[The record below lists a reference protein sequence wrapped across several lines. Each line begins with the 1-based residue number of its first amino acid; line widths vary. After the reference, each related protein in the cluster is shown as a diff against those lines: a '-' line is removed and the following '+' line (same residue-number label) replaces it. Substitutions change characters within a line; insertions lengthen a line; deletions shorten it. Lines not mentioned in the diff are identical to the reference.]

1 MAQNLPTAQQLH
13 HPQPVVSLRRE
24 LFRAESLEEQRSLWL
39 GRHTLSLSLP
49 AALSSCVS
57 VVLVMATAALVVFG
71 SYARRVE
78 LHGVVIPA
86 SGIVPVMAPVAGW
99 VEALNVRDG
108 DTVASGTLLYTLNR
122 DVATRNGD
130 TQRQILRSLAEQR
143 AMLQLQ
149 IERKTQIKDQ
159 QDAELRHKIENL
171 ADQFQQMNV
180 QIAVKTEFVRK
191 LTEDFADYARL
202 VESGIGNLN
211 QKQIQQMNWMRWK
224 DELEELKSRAL
235 RLQGEQMEAQARL
248 DTLHPLSANEIDG
261 MRARLA
267 DIDQQV
273 ANSEAKHSIEIVSS
287 AVGKV
292 TAISS
297 LPGQVVSAG
306 TRMLTIVPVHERM
319 QAELLAS
326 SSSIGFLRPGE
337 RVLLRYSA
345 FPYQKFG
352 QYWGTVT
359 EVSRAA
365 LQPDELKMLVPTMP
379 PAEQAKTFYRV
390 TVVPDRPDV
399 TAYGHSEPL
408 QASMQVE
415 ARVLLD
421 SRPLYQW
428 ILEPLYGLHGAYG
441 QP

>member
-1 MAQNLPTAQQLH
+1 MAQDLQSQ
-13 HPQPVVSLRRE
+13 HPQAVSDPRRE

-57 VVLVMATAALVVFG
+57 VVLVMAAVALVVFG

-78 LHGVVIPA
+78 LHGVVNP
-86 SGIVPVMAPVAGW
+86 STGLVPVMAPVAGW

-108 DTVASGTLLYTLNR
+108 DTVASGTPLYTLNT
-122 DVATRNGD
+122 DTSTHNGD
-130 TQRQILRSLAEQR
+130 TQQQILQSLAKQRSL
-143 AMLQLQ
+143 LQLQ

-180 QIAVKTEFVRK
+180 QVAVKTEFVRK

-248 DTLHPLSANEIDG
+248 DTLRPQSENEIDG

-273 ANSEAKHSIEIVSS
+273 TNSEAKHSIEIVSS

-428 ILEPLYGLHGAYG
+428 ILDPLYGLHGAYG